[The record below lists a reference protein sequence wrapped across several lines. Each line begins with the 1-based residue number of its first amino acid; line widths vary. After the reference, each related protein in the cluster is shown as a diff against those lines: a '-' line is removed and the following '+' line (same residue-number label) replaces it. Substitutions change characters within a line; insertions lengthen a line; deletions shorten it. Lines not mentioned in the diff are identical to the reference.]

1 MGAGVQVEHA
11 CIGTSALVAHGAVRA
26 HGDTIGTE
34 GYDIPARRARLRVS
48 ELKQR
53 DALNADGVH
62 TGGRALGWHTVRASV
77 CLRNVSE
84 AAAVVRLHDL
94 RQLTCP
100 PEHTVRA
107 TGTLCMRV

>member
-53 DALNADGVH
+53 DALNAADGVH
-62 TGGRALGWHTVRASV
+62 TGGVGTPSV

>member
-1 MGAGVQVEHA
+1 MPALAHQHLSLMAQCER
-11 CIGTSALVAHGAVRA
+11 TETPSAQK
-26 HGDTIGTE
+26 
-34 GYDIPARRARLRVS
+34 DIPARRERLRVS

-53 DALNADGVH
+53 DALNAADGVH
-62 TGGRALGWHTVRASV
+62 TGGVGTPSV

>member
-1 MGAGVQVEHA
+1 MPALAHQHLSLMAQCER
-11 CIGTSALVAHGAVRA
+11 TETPSAQK
-26 HGDTIGTE
+26 
-34 GYDIPARRARLRVS
+34 DIPARRERLRVS

-84 AAAVVRLHDL
+84 TIDLIQTRESWLRLGNWGK
-94 RQLTCP
+94 TT
-100 PEHTVRA
+100 ENTA
-107 TGTLCMRV
+107 